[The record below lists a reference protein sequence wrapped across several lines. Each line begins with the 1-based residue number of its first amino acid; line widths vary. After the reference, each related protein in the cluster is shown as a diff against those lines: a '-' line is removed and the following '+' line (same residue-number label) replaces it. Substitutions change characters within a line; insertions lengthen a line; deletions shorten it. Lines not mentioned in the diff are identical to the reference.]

1 MKSPSEDCI
10 IFNYRFNVNGSR
22 EDTTLS
28 VNVRCK
34 IIERKLEVVDLQEK
48 EQIKRL
54 CFDHV
59 YYGSVIT
66 KKLILSNNS
75 PIASDF
81 IIVIDE
87 KMSECIN
94 KSKSLALT
102 FTKCDSTERDEENAP
117 SLDSIFEISPNKV
130 GVAVTSLQLVYCSI
144 IIGYTV

>member
-1 MKSPSEDCI
+1 M
-10 IFNYRFNVNGSR
+10 NVKC
-22 EDTTLS
+22 TI
-28 VNVRCK
+28 V
-34 IIERKLEVVDLQEK
+34 ERKLEVLDLQEK
-48 EQIKRL
+48 EHIKRL

-66 KKLILSNNS
+66 KKLILSNES

-94 KSKSLALT
+94 KSKSLAMA
-102 FTKCDSTERDEENAP
+102 FTRSDSTEINEEKAP

-130 GVAVTSLQLVYCSI
+130 GYNI
-144 IIGYTV
+144 IILLQRLMNTSVGYHYRVRYVNMKNAS

>member
-1 MKSPSEDCI
+1 M
-10 IFNYRFNVNGSR
+10 NGSR

-28 VNVRCK
+28 VSVRCT
-34 IIERKLEVVDLQEK
+34 IVERKLEVLDLQEK

-59 YYGSVIT
+59 YYGSVVT

-81 IIVIDE
+81 IIIIDE

-94 KSKSLALT
+94 KSKSLAMT
-102 FTKCDSTERDEENAP
+102 FTKADSTERDPEKAP
-117 SLDSIFEISPNKV
+117 CLDSIFEIFPNKV
-130 GVAVTSLQLVYCSI
+130 CYI
-144 IIGYTV
+144 IILQRLQKRYDEHYCQQ